1 MFLEFVVNFN
11 MKYFFGKFLKI
22 ICKNVLC
29 CKKFKFEGFFYSC
42 FIYDLLFYGKMK
54 SSIDWLWD
62 DMFYI
67 MILMFDIESILWLK
81 ING

>member
-1 MFLEFVVNFN
+1 
-11 MKYFFGKFLKI
+11 MKYFFGKSSKT

-29 CKKFKFEGFFYSC
+29 CKKSMFEGFLYSC
-42 FIYDLLFYGKMK
+42 LTHDLSFYGKMK

-67 MILMFDIESILWLK
+67 MILMFDIESTSWLK
-81 ING
+81 TNGQSCIHF

>member
-1 MFLEFVVNFN
+1 M
-11 MKYFFGKFLKI
+11 
-22 ICKNVLC
+22 
-29 CKKFKFEGFFYSC
+29 FEGFFYSY
-42 FIYDLLFYGKMK
+42 FIYDLLFYGKMN
-54 SSIDWLWD
+54 SSVDWLWD

>member
-1 MFLEFVVNFN
+1 
-11 MKYFFGKFLKI
+11 MKYLFGKFLKI

-29 CKKFKFEGFFYSC
+29 CKKFMFEGFFYSC
-42 FIYDLLFYGKMK
+42 FINDLLFYGK
-54 SSIDWLWD
+54 WD